1 MKLIAVALLSLSAF
15 SAFAVSPKEKIAEIQ
30 YYQNAKC
37 TFIEQSKSFC
47 VGSVNPDYHMLRNCT
62 HTETYHCMGEEE
74 DFGVKLRVKESYN
87 FETDRREKNVTSV
100 TRIN

>member
-1 MKLIAVALLSLSAF
+1 MKFIAVALLSLSAF
-15 SAFAVSPKEKIAEIQ
+15 SAFAVTPKAKIAEIQ
-30 YYQNAKC
+30 YYHNAKC
-37 TFIEQSKSFC
+37 TQVDQTRSYC

-74 DFGVKLRVKESYN
+74 DFGLKLKVKESYN

-100 TRIN
+100 TFLN